1 MLKQFNKGKSI
12 YKGDFKRILK
22 VEIID
27 KNNKVLKLYL
37 RKGGENVGY
46 NRYNFRYYIWNY

>member
-46 NRYNFRYYIWNY
+46 NRYNFRYYI